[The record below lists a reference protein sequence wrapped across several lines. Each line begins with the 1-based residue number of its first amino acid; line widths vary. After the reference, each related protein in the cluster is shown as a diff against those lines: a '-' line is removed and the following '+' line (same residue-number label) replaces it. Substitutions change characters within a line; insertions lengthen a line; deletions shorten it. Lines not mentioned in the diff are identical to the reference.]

1 MKALSKKAIDDKL
14 KEFEGWDNHDGA
26 LHTIFEFEDFKE
38 AFSAMTRIAFEAEKM
53 GHHPEW
59 TNVYNTLEIFLST
72 HDADGVTEKD
82 FELAK
87 IIDELIG

>member
-1 MKALSKKAIDDKL
+1 MKALSENEIKEKL
-14 KEFEGWDNHDGA
+14 ESFEGWEYEDGS

-53 GHHPEW
+53 NHHPEW
-59 TNVYNTLEIFLST
+59 TNVYNTLEIYLSS
-72 HDADGVTEKD
+72 HDVDGVTDKD

-87 IIDELIG
+87 TIDSLIG

>member
-1 MKALSKKAIDDKL
+1 MKALSKKQIEDKL
-14 KEFEGWDNHDGA
+14 KEFEGWDFEMDA
-26 LHTIFEFEDFKE
+26 LHTVFEFEDFKE

-72 HDADGVTEKD
+72 QDAEGVTEKD
-82 FELAK
+82 FGLAK
-87 IIDELIG
+87 IIDDLIG